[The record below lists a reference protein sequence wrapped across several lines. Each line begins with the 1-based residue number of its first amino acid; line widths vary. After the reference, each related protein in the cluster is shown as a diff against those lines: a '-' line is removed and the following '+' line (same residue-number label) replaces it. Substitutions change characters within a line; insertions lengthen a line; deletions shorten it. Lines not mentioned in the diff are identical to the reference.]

1 MFYLKSAPCPHLLLP
16 PPPPPPWVAGWQ
28 SYPWKEKP
36 YPWKRRQGFWYL
48 AEFWV
53 CAKLACNKHLDI
65 SLHQKFKT
73 ENLPSAWT
81 SGIPVQQRSS
91 FVFQAPEISLSVAI
105 SDDKQCH
112 LFFAFSAMHFAR
124 KDIALGIGGQ
134 IFGHENIIVLIH
146 SQSSSYTRHFHRIC
160 DCFFHHFVL
169 QKWLGGFL
177 CNNVGHLEDFVT
189 VFQSDRF
196 DHQYCSFGQ
205 SPRGN
210 QQRTTPNGPSTRAS
224 VHWRLLMI
232 QYICLQLNLK
242 FSLKDSIYLFEIKSC
257 WHLICQT
264 QARPDIMAIQNHNF
278 EKCHVMEYIEYDHN
292 CIEHNHNYEKC
303 HISYLSYS
311 FVSQG
316 PWICS

>member
-1 MFYLKSAPCPHLLLP
+1 MQSKQRIYLQHGHLEFRSNNTLLSYSRHLQLSSQ
-16 PPPPPPWVAGWQ
+16 VLIQ
-28 SYPWKEKP
+28 SVP
-36 YPWKRRQGFWYL
+36 L
-48 AEFWV
+48 
-53 CAKLACNKHLDI
+53 
-65 SLHQKFKT
+65 
-73 ENLPSAWT
+73 
-81 SGIPVQQRSS
+81 
-91 FVFQAPEISLSVAI
+91 
-105 SDDKQCH
+105 H
-112 LFFAFSAMHFAR
+112 LFFVFSSTHFPG
-124 KDIALGIGGQ
+124 KDVALGIGGQ
-134 IFGHENIIVLIH
+134 IFGHENILLH
-146 SQSSSYTRHFHRIC
+146 LAQSPSPHCTCHLYWVQHILFSHFG
-160 DCFFHHFVL
+160 L
-169 QKWLGGFL
+169 QKCLGGFL

-264 QARPDIMAIQNHNF
+264 QARPDIMASQNHNY

-292 CIEHNHNYEKC
+292 CIEQNA
-303 HISYLSYS
+303 I
-311 FVSQG
+311 
-316 PWICS
+316 